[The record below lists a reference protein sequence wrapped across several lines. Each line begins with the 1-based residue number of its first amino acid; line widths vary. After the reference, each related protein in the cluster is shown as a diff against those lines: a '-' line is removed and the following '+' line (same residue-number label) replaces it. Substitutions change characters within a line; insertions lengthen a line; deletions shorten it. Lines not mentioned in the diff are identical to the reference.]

1 MIPRGYDAGSGMLRW
16 LTRTPVQ
23 TFVLC
28 PLAVIVVELALH
40 GGKLV
45 FVPWGCVLLA
55 WGYLQY
61 LLVGNYRLPLAGGGR
76 GMEVPPERIIATGP
90 YRYTRNPM
98 YLGHLVFMM
107 GLAVTF
113 CRGSRS
119 SCSAP
124 APSGFTAACCT
135 TSGVSKRA
143 SARITSPTKGR
154 LAVGYPD
161 FFDRRASRGCA
172 LDRRK
177 FCGARR

>member
-1 MIPRGYDAGSGMLRW
+1 MISKGFDAGSGMLQW
-16 LTRTPVQ
+16 LMRTPVQ

-28 PLAVIVVELALH
+28 PLAVIAAEFVLR

-76 GMEVPPERIIATGP
+76 GMEVPPDRIIETGP

-98 YLGHLVFMM
+98 YLGHLIFMM

-113 CRGSRS
+113 WSWFALLLLAARAIWFHRRVLRDERRLEARFGAEYVAYRRQVSRWI
-119 SCSAP
+119 P
-124 APSGFTAACCT
+124 G
-135 TSGVSKRA
+135 
-143 SARITSPTKGR
+143 I
-154 LAVGYPD
+154 L
-161 FFDRRASRGCA
+161 
-172 LDRRK
+172 
-177 FCGARR
+177 